1 MKLIIALLSVCLF
14 SINSQA
20 KNSDETT
27 AVVTARLIADCMKH
41 DYPYVSTV
49 YDIKKASETTSH
61 VSFTFRTFVASCTN
75 KVLKVL
81 SVNPEFVWV
90 SVSGDGEEVEYKAT
104 PTETFVTLTFDK
116 DDAFEDDKTERAFS
130 MGYYPWGAFARYFQ
144 WKVVISKNAAGG
156 AALKIN

>member
-14 SINSQA
+14 SLNSQA
-20 KNSDETT
+20 KDDTS
-27 AVVTARLIADCMKH
+27 AVVTARLYADCMKY

-61 VSFTFRTFVASCTN
+61 VSFTFRTFVASCTS
-75 KVLKVL
+75 KMLKVL
-81 SVNPEFVWV
+81 TVDPKFVWV
-90 SVSGDGEEVEYKAT
+90 SVSGDGEEVDYKVT

-116 DDAFEDDKTERAFS
+116 DDAFEDDRTSRTYS
-130 MGYYPWGAFARYFQ
+130 MGYYPWGAFQAYFP
-144 WKVVISKNAAGG
+144 WKVVISKNAAGS